1 MIEAKNLTKRF
12 GDIVA
17 VDHITADIRE
27 GSVFGLIGTNG
38 AGKSTFLR
46 MLSGI
51 LKPDEGTVTIDE
63 KEVYEDIQVKSR
75 FFYIFFQ
82 QCNAGGNDDVL
93 CGGIS

>member
-12 GDIVA
+12 GDVVA
-17 VDHITADIRE
+17 VDHINATIKE

-51 LKPDEGTVTIDE
+51 LKPDEGSGDE
-63 KEVYEDIQVKSR
+63 SGSR
-75 FFYIFFQ
+75 RQ
-82 QCNAGGNDDVL
+82 AGDRGRRSHD
-93 CGGIS
+93 GIVWILYRPSLHDRRKRRI